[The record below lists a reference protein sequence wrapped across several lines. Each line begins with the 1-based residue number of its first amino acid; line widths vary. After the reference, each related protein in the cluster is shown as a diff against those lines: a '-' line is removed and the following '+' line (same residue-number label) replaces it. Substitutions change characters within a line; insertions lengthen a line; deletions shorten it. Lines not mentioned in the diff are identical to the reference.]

1 MCKGL
6 QPFQCER
13 ESELPGWGYEVFD
26 PPEFFDTTVKN
37 APS

>member
-13 ESELPGWGYEVFD
+13 EPELPGLGLGVFYT
-26 PPEFFDTTVKN
+26 PGFFDTTVKN